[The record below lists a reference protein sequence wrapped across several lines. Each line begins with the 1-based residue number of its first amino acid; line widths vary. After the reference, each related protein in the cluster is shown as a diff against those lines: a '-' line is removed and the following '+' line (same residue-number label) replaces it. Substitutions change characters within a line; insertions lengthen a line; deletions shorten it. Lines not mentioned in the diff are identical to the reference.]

1 MSFGTMRKKHC
12 GCSFLLRNAP
22 PSRRSPFFAR
32 ERSISFIVNRFLTM
46 QPDPSQPRQLHN
58 QKLGITSNIPEAF
71 VSVVVQRS
79 RFVTV
84 LAWIFIAFSGFG
96 TFISVLQNI
105 MIQTVFNNP
114 ELDKA
119 FHSSPPD
126 VPPFALF
133 MIGHMQLFFLAFL
146 LFSVFMLVSSIG
158 LLRRWNWARLCFI
171 GLMVLTIVWQLVGLG
186 IQFSMFSSIREQISS
201 ASAQG
206 GPNMGAFVI
215 AIGVVSILF
224 ALGFSVLFGW
234 IVKKLMSAPI
244 AAEFRG

>member
-1 MSFGTMRKKHC
+1 MCH
-12 GCSFLLRNAP
+12 LRDAVHHSQEKGN
-22 PSRRSPFFAR
+22 
-32 ERSISFIVNRFLTM
+32 ISFTVDRFRNM
-46 QPDPSQPRQLHN
+46 QLGSSQPRQRHN
-58 QKLGITSNIPEAF
+58 WKLGITFNIPEAF

-79 RFVTV
+79 TFVTV
-84 LAWIFIAFSGFG
+84 LAWIFIALSGFG
-96 TFISVLQNI
+96 TFISILQNI

-119 FHSSPPD
+119 FHSSSPD
-126 VPPFALF
+126 VPRFALF
-133 MIGHMQLFFLAFL
+133 MMGHMQLLFLAFL

-171 GLMVLTIVWQLVGLG
+171 GLMVLTIIWQLVGLG
-186 IQFSMFSSIREQISS
+186 IQFSMFSSIREQVSN

-215 AIGVVSILF
+215 VIGVVSILF

-234 IVKKLMSAPI
+234 IVKKLVSAPI
-244 AAEFRG
+244 AAEFRC